1 MLYFKMFTAAVMAL
15 FTLIGSWFTGVPV
28 QHNECMIGHRGYS
41 GKYNENTAT
50 AFEKAYEHG
59 SGGCETDVRVTK
71 DGELVLS
78 HNGSIVL
85 KDGTELEVSDHTLA
99 ELTAQPLK
107 HKNGREDDYL
117 CTFEEYLKIMKKHN
131 MICFIELK
139 GSFTDEQ
146 IIKAFRLAEEIYS
159 LDKCLLQSF
168 DIDNL
173 IRAHEQFPT
182 LGIMLT
188 YGQVKDDEREKQ
200 QADYNTCLEM
210 GFSIDADYATITP
223 QMVEDFH
230 SRGLE
235 VAVWTANNIFEI
247 CYCRSL
253 GVDYIESD
261 NYGA

>member
-1 MLYFKMFTAAVMAL
+1 MLYFKMFTATMMAL

-41 GKYNENTAT
+41 GRYNENTAT
-50 AFEKAYEHG
+50 AFEKAFEHG

-71 DGELVLS
+71 DGVLVCS
-78 HNGSIVL
+78 HNETVVL
-85 KDGTELEVSDHTLA
+85 KDGTELAVADHTFA

-107 HKNGREDDYL
+107 CRNGREDDFLCLFQTYL
-117 CTFEEYLKIMKKHN
+117 EIMKQHG
-131 MICFIELK
+131 MVCFIELK

-146 IIKAFRLAEEIYS
+146 IADAFTMAEEVYS

-168 DIDNL
+168 EMDNL

-188 YGQVKDDEREKQ
+188 YGDERQRADAEK
-200 QADYNTCLEM
+200 CLEL
-210 GFSIDADYATITP
+210 GFSIDAYFGALT
-223 QMVEDFH
+223 EDMRDAFH
-230 SRGLE
+230 ARGLE
-235 VAVWTANNIFEI
+235 VAVWTANTEEELRF
-247 CYCRSL
+247 CRSL

-261 NYGA
+261 VY

>member
-28 QHNECMIGHRGYS
+28 HHNECMIGHRGYS

-78 HNGSIVL
+78 HNGSVVL
-85 KDGTELEVSDHTLA
+85 KDGTELDVADHTLA

-107 HKNGREDDYL
+107 RKNGKEDDYL
-117 CTFEEYLKIMKKHN
+117 CTFKEYLEIMKKHN

-139 GSFTDEQ
+139 GEFTDDQ
-146 IIKAFRLAEEIYS
+146 IKKAFTMADEVYT
-159 LDKCLLQSF
+159 LDKCILQSF
-168 DIDNL
+168 EMSNL
-173 IRAHEQFPT
+173 ISAHEQFPT

-188 YGQVKDDEREKQ
+188 YGQVTEDEREKQ
-200 QADYNTCLEM
+200 LQDYNTCLEL
-210 GFSIDADYATITP
+210 GFSIDADYSTITP
-223 QMVEDFH
+223 QMIEDFH

-235 VAVWTANNIFEI
+235 VGAWTANNIFTLS
-247 CYCRSL
+247 YCRSL
-253 GVDYIESD
+253 GLDYIESD
-261 NYGA
+261 VY

>member
-1 MLYFKMFTAAVMAL
+1 MLYFKMFTATMMAL

-41 GKYNENTAT
+41 GRYNENTAT
-50 AFEKAYEHG
+50 AFEKAFEHG

-78 HNGSIVL
+78 HNGSVVL

-107 HKNGREDDYL
+107 HKRGKEDDYL
-117 CTFEEYLKIMKKHN
+117 CTFKTYLEIMKKHD
-131 MICFIELK
+131 MICFIEFK

-146 IIKAFRLAEEIYS
+146 IKKAFDLADEVYT
-159 LDKCLLQSF
+159 LDKCILQSF
-168 DIDNL
+168 EIDNL

-188 YGQVKDDEREKQ
+188 YGQVTEDEREKQ
-200 QADYNTCLEM
+200 LQDYNTCLEM
-210 GFSIDADYATITP
+210 GFSIDADYSTVTP
-223 QMVEDFH
+223 QMIEDFH

-235 VAVWTANNIFEI
+235 VGAWTANNIFEI
-247 CYCRSL
+247 SYCRSL
-253 GVDYIESD
+253 GLDYIESD
-261 NYGA
+261 VY

>member
-1 MLYFKMFTAAVMAL
+1 MSNTNRP
-15 FTLIGSWFTGVPV
+15 I
-28 QHNECMIGHRGYS
+28 CMIAHRGYS

-71 DGELVLS
+71 DGALVCS
-78 HNGSIVL
+78 HNGSVVL
-85 KDGTELEVSDHTLA
+85 KDGAELDVADHTLA

-107 HKNGREDDYL
+107 CKNGKEDDYL
-117 CTFEEYLKIMKKHN
+117 CTFQEYLEIMKKHN

-139 GSFTDEQ
+139 GEFTDEK
-146 IIKAFRLAEEIYS
+146 IAEAFELAEQVYS
-159 LDKCLLQSF
+159 LNRCILQSF
-168 DIDNL
+168 EMSNL

-188 YGQVKDDEREKQ
+188 YGGDAPQE
-200 QADYNTCLEM
+200 DYDKCLEM
-210 GFSIDADYATITP
+210 GFSIDSYFGVVTDKMLT
-223 QMVEDFH
+223 DFH

-235 VAVWTANNIFEI
+235 VAVWTANTEEELR
-247 CYCRSL
+247 YCRSL

-261 NYGA
+261 S